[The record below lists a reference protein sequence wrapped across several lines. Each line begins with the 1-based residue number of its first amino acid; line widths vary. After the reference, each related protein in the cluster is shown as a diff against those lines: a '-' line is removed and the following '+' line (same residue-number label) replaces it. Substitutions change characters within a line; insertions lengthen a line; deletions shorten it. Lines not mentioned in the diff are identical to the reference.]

1 MGCRVCGAEPRE
13 DARFCDACGSP
24 ISDRQPAE
32 YKQVTV
38 LFADV
43 VHSMDIAAA
52 VGAERLR
59 EIMTEVFNRS
69 GAVVQRYGGTVDK
82 FTGDGIMAVFGAP
95 TALEDHAV
103 RACLAASA
111 VQVDVQQLAA
121 QVDRRDGVALQLR
134 VGLNSGEV
142 IAGEIGS
149 GPSGYTTV
157 GEQVGMAQRMESVAP
172 PGGVML
178 SESTARLAARAVEL
192 GEREMVHIKGAEH
205 PVPAHRLLGIAA
217 AQERTSRR
225 DSTFV
230 GRQWELTALT
240 GILERSASGT
250 GSVVGVVG
258 PPGIGKSRIV
268 AEVVDIARARDIEVF
283 STYCESH
290 TNEVPFHAVG
300 RLLRSAFGVDELDD
314 ESLARTRVRAQV
326 PGADDA
332 DLVLLDD
339 VLGIRD
345 PAVDLP
351 DIAPDAR
358 RRRLTALVN
367 SASLAR
373 PTPGVYVIEDA
384 HWIDEVS
391 ESMLADF
398 VSVVAHTRSMVV
410 VTYRPEYHGALS
422 HAAGAQTI
430 ALAPL
435 DHSQT
440 ATLVAELVGSA
451 QSVTGLTSQ
460 IAERADGN
468 PFFVEEIVRDLA
480 DRGVLTGDRGNYSFS
495 GEADEVT
502 VPPTLQAAIAARI
515 DRLDADAKHTLNAAA
530 VIGLRFGDDL
540 LSELVDDPA
549 LRTLIE
555 AELIDQVMFTPR
567 AEYAFRHPLIRFVA
581 YQSQL
586 KADRADVHR
595 HVAAAIERRSPGS
608 ADENAALVAE
618 HLEAAGDLHEAFGW
632 HMRAGTWLTNR
643 DISAARM
650 SWQRARHVADQLPA
664 DDAQRLSMR
673 IAPRTLMCASLWRT
687 GGSVAD
693 TGFDELRDLTAA
705 ADDKVSL
712 AIAMSGRSLA
722 LLVHAQFRE
731 AAQLASEVVSLLDA
745 IDDPT
750 LTLSLLYAAKAA
762 KFATGE
768 IAELMRLTQLCIDIA
783 DGDITKGNLVIG
795 SPLASAVAYRGLARC
810 CLGDP
815 DWESDFDEVL
825 SISRQASDSMVY
837 AVSLLYRYGTAL
849 PNGCLVAD
857 DDDLRKTDE
866 ALLVAER
873 AGDDFAVTSA
883 KFARGLVLAYQR
895 GPRCAEALDLLGIA
909 ADAARQEIF
918 TMWTLPIIDF
928 EIAKGKAETGDL
940 DGAIE
945 LMRTLVDTEFAS
957 GQLISRAP
965 AVTLLVDLL
974 LERATASDL
983 PEAQDAVDRLSD
995 DPTEPGVVIDEMALL
1010 RGRAQLAKAH
1020 GDTDAFQRIVS
1031 EYRDKA
1037 ISYGFEGHL
1046 AMADAMTAG

>member
-24 ISDRQPAE
+24 IGDGQPAE

-59 EIMTEVFNRS
+59 EIMAEVFNRS

-111 VQVDVQQLAA
+111 VQTEIQQLATK
-121 QVDRRDGVALQLR
+121 VERRDRVALQLR

-149 GPSGYTTV
+149 GPSGYTMV
-157 GEQVGMAQRMESVAP
+157 GEQVGMAQRMESAAP

-205 PVPAHRLLGIAA
+205 PVPAHRLLGIAQ

-230 GRQWELTALT
+230 GRQWELSALN
-240 GILERSASGT
+240 GILERSATGT

-268 AEVVDIARARDIEVF
+268 AEVADIARGRGVEVF

-290 TNEVPFHAVG
+290 TKEVPFHAVG

-314 ESLARTRVRAQV
+314 ESLARTRVRAQI

-373 PTPGVYVIEDA
+373 PSPGVYVIEDA

-398 VSVVAHTRSMVV
+398 VSVIAQTRSMVV
-410 VTYRPEYHGALS
+410 VTYRPEYRGALS
-422 HAAGAQTI
+422 HTAGAQTI

-435 DHSQT
+435 DDSQT
-440 ATLVAELVGSA
+440 ATLVAELVGSER
-451 QSVTGLTSQ
+451 SVTGLTSQ
-460 IAERADGN
+460 IAGRAGGN

-480 DRGVLTGDRGNYSFS
+480 DRGVLTGGRGNYSFS
-495 GEADEVT
+495 GEVDEVT

-515 DRLDADAKHTLNAAA
+515 DRLDTVAKHTLNAAA

-540 LSELVDDPA
+540 LAELVDDPA
-549 LRTLIE
+549 LPTLIE
-555 AELIDQVMFTPR
+555 AELIDQVMFTPW

-586 KADRADVHR
+586 RADRADVHR
-595 HVAAAIERRSPGS
+595 RVAAAIQRRSRGS
-608 ADENAALVAE
+608 VDENAALVAE
-618 HLEAAGDLHEAFGW
+618 HLEAAGDLHDAFGW

-650 SWQRARHVADQLPA
+650 SWQRARQVADQLPA
-664 DDAQRLSMR
+664 DDPQRLSMR
-673 IAPRTLMCASLWRT
+673 IAPRTLMCGSLWRT
-687 GGSVAD
+687 GGTVAD

-712 AIAMSGRSLA
+712 AIGMSGRAVA
-722 LLVHAQFRE
+722 LLVHAQFHA
-731 AAQLASEVVSLLDA
+731 AAQLASEVVSLLES

-750 LTLSLLYAAKAA
+750 LTLSLLYGPISAKLS
-762 KFATGE
+762 TGE
-768 IAELMRLTQLCIDIA
+768 IAEMMRLSQWCIDLA
-783 DGDITKGNLVIG
+783 DGDVKKGDLVIP
-795 SPLASAVAYRGLARC
+795 SPLAAAIFFRGLGRC
-810 CLGDP
+810 CWGDP
-815 DWESDFDEVL
+815 DWNSDFDDVV
-825 SISRQASDSMVY
+825 SIGRRMSDP
-837 AVSLLYRYGTAL
+837 ATLAIGLLYRYGIGL
-849 PNGCLVAD
+849 PNGCVVAN
-857 DDDLRKTDE
+857 DDDLAVTGE
-866 ALLVAER
+866 ALLLAER
-873 AGDDFAVTSA
+873 SGDDFALYSA

-895 GPRCAEALDLLGIA
+895 GPQCVEALDLLAFAG
-909 ADAARQEIF
+909 DAARREIF
-918 TMWTLPIIDF
+918 TMWILPIIDF
-928 EIAKGKAETGDL
+928 ETVKEKAHTGDL

-945 LMRTLVDTEFAS
+945 LARALVDSEFAA

-965 AVTLLVDLL
+965 AVTLLVDLIL
-974 LERATASDL
+974 KRATAADL
-983 PEAQDAVDRLSD
+983 REAQAAIDRMAA
-995 DPTEPGVVIDEMALL
+995 DPTEPGVVLNEMAVL
-1010 RGRAQLAKAH
+1010 RGRALLAKAQ
-1020 GDTDAFQRIVS
+1020 GDTDAFQRIVR
-1031 EYRDKA
+1031 EYRESA
-1037 ISYGFEGHL
+1037 TAYGFEGHL
-1046 AMADAMTAG
+1046 QMAGTLISG

>member
-24 ISDRQPAE
+24 IGDGQPAE
-32 YKQVTV
+32 NKQVTV

-111 VQVDVQQLAA
+111 VQTEIQQLATK
-121 QVDRRDGVALQLR
+121 VERRDGVALQLR

-157 GEQVGMAQRMESVAP
+157 GEQVGMAQRMESAAP

-192 GEREMVHIKGAEH
+192 GEREMVHIKGAER

-217 AQERTSRR
+217 AQEQTSRR

-230 GRQWELTALT
+230 GRQWELSALN
-240 GILERSASGT
+240 GILERCASGT

-268 AEVVDIARARDIEVF
+268 AEVVEIARGRGIEVF
-283 STYCESH
+283 STYCESY
-290 TNEVPFHAVG
+290 TTEVPFHAVG
-300 RLLRSAFGVDELDD
+300 RLLRSAFGVDELED
-314 ESLARTRVRAQV
+314 ESMARTRVRAQI

-345 PAVDLP
+345 AAVDLP
-351 DIAPDAR
+351 DIASDAR

-373 PTPGVYVIEDA
+373 PSPGVYVIEDA

-398 VSVVAHTRSMVV
+398 LSVIAHTRSMVV
-410 VTYRPEYHGALS
+410 VTYRPEYRGALS

-440 ATLVAELVGSA
+440 ATLVAELVGSER
-451 QSVTGLTSQ
+451 SVTGLTSQ

-480 DRGVLTGDRGNYSFS
+480 DRGILTGDRGNYSFS

-502 VPPTLQAAIAARI
+502 VPPTLQAAIASRI
-515 DRLDADAKHTLNAAA
+515 DRLDTDAKHTLYAAA

-540 LSELVDDPA
+540 LGELVDNPA
-549 LRTLIE
+549 LPTLIE
-555 AELIDQVMFTPR
+555 AELIDQVMFTPWS
-567 AEYAFRHPLIRFVA
+567 EYAFRHPLIRFVA

-595 HVAAAIERRSPGS
+595 SVAAAIERRSPGS
-608 ADENAALVAE
+608 VDENAALVAE
-618 HLEAAGDLHEAFGW
+618 HLEAAGDLHDAFAW

-650 SWQRARHVADQLPA
+650 SWQRARQVADQLPA
-664 DDAQRLSMR
+664 ADPQRLPMR
-673 IAPRTLMCASLWRT
+673 IAPRTLMCGSAWRT
-687 GGSVAD
+687 GGTVAD

-705 ADDKVSL
+705 ADDKVAL
-712 AIAMSGRSLA
+712 AIGMSGMAVA
-722 LLVHAQFRE
+722 LLTHTQFHA
-731 AAQLASEVVSLLDA
+731 AAQLASEVVSLLES
-745 IDDPT
+745 IDDPA
-750 LTLSLLYAAKAA
+750 LTLSLLYAPMCTKLS
-762 KFATGE
+762 TGE
-768 IAELMRLTQLCIDIA
+768 IAEVMRLAQRCIDLA
-783 DGDITKGNLVIG
+783 DGDIEKGNLVIP
-795 SPLASAVAYRGLARC
+795 SALAAAMMGRGLSRC
-810 CLGDP
+810 CLGIP
-815 DWESDFDEVL
+815 DWYSDFDEAV
-825 SISRQASDSMVY
+825 SISRRLSDPTMQAI
-837 AVSLLYRYGTAL
+837 SLFYRYGVGL
-849 PNGCLVAD
+849 PNGCLVVN
-857 DDDLRKTDE
+857 DDDLAVTADTL
-866 ALLVAER
+866 LLVER
-873 AGDDFAVTSA
+873 SGDDFALNSA
-883 KFARGLVLAYQR
+883 RFARGLVLAHQR
-895 GPRCAEALDLLGIA
+895 GPRCAEGLDLLAIA
-909 ADAARQEIF
+909 GDAARREVF
-918 TMWTLPIIDF
+918 TMWTLPIIHF
-928 EIAKGKAETGDL
+928 ETAKEKARAGHL
-940 DGAIE
+940 DGAID
-945 LMRTLVDTEFAS
+945 LARTLVDAEFAS
-957 GQLISRAP
+957 GQLISRAA
-965 AVTLLVDLL
+965 AVTLLVDLM
-974 LERATASDL
+974 LERATAADL
-983 PEAQDAVDRLSD
+983 GEAQDAVDRLAA
-995 DPTEPGVVIDEMALL
+995 DPTEPGVVLNEMALL
-1010 RGRAQLAKAH
+1010 RGRALLAKAH
-1020 GDTDAFQRIVS
+1020 GDADAFRRIVS
-1031 EYRDKA
+1031 EYREKA
-1037 ISYGFEGHL
+1037 AAYGFQGH
-1046 AMADAMTAG
+1046 MATADDLISG

>member
-13 DARFCDACGSP
+13 NARFCDACGSP
-24 ISDRQPAE
+24 MGDGQPAE
-32 YKQVTV
+32 YKQVTI

-59 EIMTEVFNRS
+59 EIMAEVFNRS

-111 VQVDVQQLAA
+111 VQTEIQQLATK
-121 QVDRRDGVALQLR
+121 VERRDGVALQLR

-205 PVPAHRLLGIAA
+205 PVPAHRLLGIAH

-230 GRQWELTALT
+230 GRQWELSALN
-240 GILERSASGT
+240 GILERSVSGT
-250 GSVVGVVG
+250 GSVVGIVG

-268 AEVVDIARARDIEVF
+268 AEVVDIARGRAIEVF

-290 TNEVPFHAVG
+290 TKEVPFHAVA

-314 ESLARTRVRAQV
+314 ESVARTRVRAQI
-326 PGADDA
+326 PGADSA

-339 VLGIRD
+339 VLGISD

-351 DIAPDAR
+351 DIASDAR

-373 PTPGVYVIEDA
+373 PSPRVYVIEDA

-398 VSVVAHTRSMVV
+398 MSVVGHTRSMVV
-410 VTYRPEYHGALS
+410 VTYRPEYRGALS
-422 HAAGAQTI
+422 RTAGAQTI

-440 ATLVAELVGSA
+440 ATLVAELVGSE

-480 DRGVLTGDRGNYSFS
+480 DRGVLTGGRGNYSFS

-515 DRLDADAKHTLNAAA
+515 DRLDTVAKHTLNAAA

-540 LSELVDDPA
+540 LAELVDDPV
-549 LRTLIE
+549 LPTLIE
-555 AELIDQVMFTPR
+555 AELIDQVMFTPW

-586 KADRADVHR
+586 KTDRADIHR
-595 HVAAAIERRSPGS
+595 RVAAAIERRSPGS
-608 ADENAALVAE
+608 VDENAALVAE
-618 HLEAAGDLHEAFGW
+618 HLETAGDLHDAFAW

-650 SWQRARHVADQLPA
+650 SWQRALQVADQLPA
-664 DDAQRLSMR
+664 DDPPRLAMR
-673 IAPRTLMCASLWRT
+673 IAPRTLMCGSAWRT
-687 GGSVAD
+687 GGTVAD

-712 AIAMSGRSLA
+712 AIGMSGRTVA
-722 LLVHAQFRE
+722 LVVHAEFRA
-731 AAQLASEVVSLLDA
+731 AAQLASEVVSLLES

-750 LTLSLLYAAKAA
+750 LTLSLLYAALCS
-762 KFATGE
+762 KFPIGE
-768 IAELMRLTQLCIDIA
+768 LSEVTRQAQLCIDLA
-783 DGDITKGNLVIG
+783 DGDAEKGDLVIA
-795 SPLASAVAYRGLARC
+795 SPLAAALMFRGLARC
-810 CLGDP
+810 CQGDP
-815 DWESDFDEVL
+815 GWESDFDEAV
-825 SISRQASDSMVY
+825 SIGRRLADPTTY
-837 AVSLLYRYGTAL
+837 AVGLLYRYGIGL
-849 PNGCLVAD
+849 PNGCLAVDAD
-857 DDDLRKTDE
+857 DLAMTAE
-866 ALLVAER
+866 ALLLAER
-873 AGDDFAVTSA
+873 SGDDFALNSA
-883 KFARGLVLAYQR
+883 RFARGLVLAHHR
-895 GPRCAEALDLLGIA
+895 GPQCAEAVDLMEIA
-909 ADAARQEIF
+909 GDAARREIF
-918 TMWTLPIIDF
+918 TMWVLPIIGL
-928 EIAKGKAETGDL
+928 ETAKEKAHTGDL
-940 DGAIE
+940 DDAIA
-945 LMRTLVDTEFAS
+945 LARALVDAEFAS
-957 GQLISRAP
+957 GQLSGKGP
-965 AVTLLVDLL
+965 AVTLLVELL
-974 LERATASDL
+974 LQRAAEADAS
-983 PEAQDAVDRLSD
+983 EAQAAVDRLAALE
-995 DPTEPGVVIDEMALL
+995 TEPGVVLIEVALL
-1010 RGRAQLAKAH
+1010 RVRALLAKAH
-1020 GDTDAFQRIVS
+1020 GDADAFQRIVR
-1031 EYRDKA
+1031 EYRERA
-1037 ISYGFEGHL
+1037 TAYGFEGHL
-1046 AMADAMTAG
+1046 A

>member
-13 DARFCDACGSP
+13 NARFCDACGNP
-24 ISDRQPAE
+24 IRDKQPAE

-59 EIMTEVFNRS
+59 EIMAEVFNRS
-69 GAVVQRYGGTVDK
+69 AAVVQRYGGTVDK

-103 RACLAASA
+103 RACLAAWA
-111 VQVDVQQLAA
+111 VQAEVQQLAEK
-121 QVDRRDGVALQLR
+121 VDRSDGMALHLR

-149 GPSGYTTV
+149 GPAGYTTV

-178 SESTARLAARAVEL
+178 SESTARLAARAIEL
-192 GEREMVHIKGAEH
+192 AEREMVHIKGAELLI
-205 PVPAHRLLGIAA
+205 PAHRLLGIAA
-217 AQERTSRR
+217 AQERTGRR

-230 GRQWELTALT
+230 GRQWELTALN
-240 GILERSASGT
+240 GILERSASGS

-268 AEVVDIARARDIEVF
+268 AEVADIARARDIEVF

-290 TNEVPFHAVG
+290 TNEVPFHAVA
-300 RLLRSAFGVDELDD
+300 RLLRSAFGVEELDD

-332 DLVLLDD
+332 DLMLLDD

-351 DIAPDAR
+351 DISPDAR

-384 HWIDEVS
+384 HWIDEIS

-410 VTYRPEYHGALS
+410 VTYRPEYRGALS

-440 ATLVAELVGSA
+440 ATLVAELLGSER
-451 QSVTGLTSQ
+451 SVAGLTSQ

-530 VIGLRFGDDL
+530 VIGLRFGDEL
-540 LSELVDDPA
+540 LGELVDDPA
-549 LRTLIE
+549 LPTLIE
-555 AELIDQVMFTPR
+555 AELIDQVMFTPW

-586 KADRADVHR
+586 RADRADVHR
-595 HVAAAIERRSPGS
+595 RVAAAIERRSPGS
-608 ADENAALVAE
+608 VDENAALIAE
-618 HLEAAGDLHEAFGW
+618 HIEAAGDLHEAFGW

-650 SWQRARHVADQLPA
+650 SWQRARQVADQLPA
-664 DDAQRLSMR
+664 ADPRRLPMR
-673 IAPRTLMCASLWRT
+673 IAPRTLMCGSAWRT
-687 GGSVAD
+687 GGTVAE

-712 AIAMSGRSLA
+712 AIGISGRTVA
-722 LLVHAQFRE
+722 LVVHAQFRA
-731 AAQLASEVVSLLDA
+731 AAQLASELVSLLES

-750 LTLSLLYAAKAA
+750 LTLSLLYAAQSA

-768 IAELMRLTQLCIDIA
+768 IAELTRLTQLCIDLA
-783 DGDITKGNLVIG
+783 DGDIEKGNLVIA
-795 SPLASAVAYRGLARC
+795 SPLAGALAYRGLARF
-810 CLGDP
+810 CLGSP
-815 DWESDFDEVL
+815 DCFGDFDEAFAMA
-825 SISRQASDSMVY
+825 RQASDPIVQ
-837 AVSLLYRYGTAL
+837 AVGRLYLYGVGL
-849 PNGCLVAD
+849 PNGCLMAD
-857 DDDLRKTDE
+857 DDDLRRTDD
-866 ALLVAER
+866 ALLMAER
-873 AGDDFAVTSA
+873 CGDDFSVTSA
-883 KFARGLVLAYQR
+883 KFARGLVLAHLR
-895 GPRCAEALDLLGIA
+895 GPQCDEAVDLLAFA
-909 ADAARQEIF
+909 ADAARREIF

-928 EIAKGKAETGDL
+928 ETAKAKAQTGDI

-945 LMRTLVDTEFAS
+945 LARTLLDTEFAS

-965 AVTLLVDLL
+965 AVTLLVELL
-974 LERATASDL
+974 LERATAADL
-983 PEAQDAVDRLSD
+983 REAQSAIDRLAA
-995 DPTEPGVVIDEMALL
+995 DPTEPGVVINDIALL
-1010 RGRAQLAKAH
+1010 RGRALLARAH
-1020 GDTDAFQRIVS
+1020 GDAEAFQRIVR
-1031 EYRDKA
+1031 EYRERA
-1037 ISYGFEGHL
+1037 TAYGFEGHL
-1046 AMADAMTAG
+1046 AMADAMTSD